1 VELRCGL
8 LHFGGGKRKGREEG
22 GGEDGLL
29 LNPLVG
35 MFVVFGPVYP
45 RVWFAR
51 FSGRKSFPRGDAY
64 SVDHAGFEVEE
75 IRARYVHA
83 ARNPVVKHV
92 DEVELRVVVAAV
104 LTVAPDAVLV
114 AQHLRN
120 RGAHMVT
127 APARQYMN
135 SLARR
140 TGPPACA
147 KSRAKKQPEG
157 GEHTGERGEKGGGRS
172 E

>member
-1 VELRCGL
+1 MV
-8 LHFGGGKRKGREEG
+8 RE
-22 GGEDGLL
+22 
-29 LNPLVG
+29 
-35 MFVVFGPVYP
+35 VFRMEEVSE
-45 RVWFAR
+45 RRRAH
-51 FSGRKSFPRGDAY
+51 

-120 RGAHMVT
+120 RGAHVVT

-140 TGPPACA
+140 TGPPEC
-147 KSRAKKQPEG
+147 E
-157 GEHTGERGEKGGGRS
+157 
-172 E
+172 